1 MAEHT
6 PLAGVPARWKVVVA
20 FAAVYV
26 VWGSTYLA
34 IRFAIDTLPPFLM
47 AGVRFLIAGAVLF
60 GFARLRGAPWPSWAQ
75 WRSAALIGGMLLLG
89 GNGGVVWAERT
100 VPSGIAALLVAS
112 EPLWIVLL
120 DWLPPRPARPTG
132 RVLLGLGVGFAGVA
146 LLIAPWSSSNGEAG
160 AAAVDPVGAIVIVLA
175 AASWAAGSL
184 YSRRAELPAS
194 PLASTGSQMLTGGV
208 LLTLTGL
215 GAGEAARFDPAAV
228 SLGSVAALVYLIVF
242 GSLVA
247 FTAYAWLMRHVAA
260 PKVATYAYVNP
271 VIAVVLGWLL
281 AGEPIGPRT
290 LVAAAV
296 IVGAVALLTVVR
308 RGGAARPAEPA
319 EGRGE
324 RGRLALPWSPSER
337 AARRARAALGG
348 VAAGGA
354 GRVSGWPPLRFSP
367 PAAAETIPRACSRTA
382 LSSPAA
388 AADSTACSM
397 KRPA

>member
-1 MAEHT
+1 MAERT
-6 PLAGVPARWKVVVA
+6 LLAGVPARWKVVVA

-146 LLIAPWSSSNGEAG
+146 LLIAPWEAG
-160 AAAVDPVGAIVIVLA
+160 GTAVDPVGAIVIVLA
-175 AASWAAGSL
+175 ALSWAAGSL

-194 PLASTGSQMLTGGV
+194 PLASTGTQMLTGGV

-215 GAGEAARFDPAAV
+215 GAGEAASFDPAAV
-228 SLGSVAALVYLIVF
+228 SLGSVAALAYLIVF

-247 FTAYAWLMRHVAA
+247 FTAYVWLMRHVAA

-271 VIAVVLGWLL
+271 VIAVLLGWLL
-281 AGEPIGPRT
+281 AGEPIGART

-308 RGGAARPAEPA
+308 RGGAARPEEPA

-324 RGRLALPWSPSER
+324 RGRLAPRWRSSER
-337 AARRARAALGG
+337 AARRASR
-348 VAAGGA
+348 
-354 GRVSGWPPLRFSP
+354 WPPSRFSP

-388 AADSTACSM
+388 AAGSTACSM

>member
-1 MAEHT
+1 VAET
-6 PLAGVPARWKVVVA
+6 SPFAGVPARWKVVVA

-47 AGVRFLIAGAVLF
+47 AGVRFLVAGAVLF
-60 GFARLRGAPWPSWAQ
+60 GFARLRGAAWPSWAQ
-75 WRSAALIGGMLLLG
+75 WRSATLIGGMLLLG

-120 DWLPPRPARPTG
+120 DWLPPRPARPSG

-146 LLIAPWSSSNGEAG
+146 LLIAPWEAG

-184 YSRRAELPAS
+184 YSRRAELPRS
-194 PLASTGSQMLTGGV
+194 PLLSTGTQMLAGGA

-228 SLGSVAALVYLIVF
+228 SLGSVAALAYLIVF

-247 FTAYAWLMRHVAA
+247 FTAYVWLMRHVAA

-271 VIAVVLGWLL
+271 VIAVILGWLL
-281 AGEPIGPRT
+281 AGEPIGART

-296 IVGAVALLTVVR
+296 ILGAVALLTVVR
-308 RGGAARPAEPA
+308 RGGVRAKGEQAGAERAEGVPTPLPETGPLPETRPRRRFYRAPWARSGLEPRPPEPAACAVCEAGGTGRPAA
-319 EGRGE
+319 
-324 RGRLALPWSPSER
+324 
-337 AARRARAALGG
+337 
-348 VAAGGA
+348 
-354 GRVSGWPPLRFSP
+354 
-367 PAAAETIPRACSRTA
+367 
-382 LSSPAA
+382 
-388 AADSTACSM
+388 
-397 KRPA
+397 